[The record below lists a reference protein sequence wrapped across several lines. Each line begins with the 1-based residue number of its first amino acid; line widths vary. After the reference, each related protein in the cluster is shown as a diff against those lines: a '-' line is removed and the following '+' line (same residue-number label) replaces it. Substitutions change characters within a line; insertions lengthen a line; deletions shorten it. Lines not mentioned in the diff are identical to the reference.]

1 MKKTLAILLAMIM
14 AASVALSACGD
25 SDKEKETQDDFNKDF
40 GTETSESATGETT
53 DGETVDSTEAKD
65 EENVN
70 PGSSSNMEIVNDKV
84 YVLHPSAV
92 RERTKI
98 TSDKVGDVPFAAEL
112 VRTEKNTNWSKIKYT
127 SGDKTIEGY
136 ITNDVITTN
145 KDAVTFNEKKGEDD
159 AAVTTKIKDSK
170 TLGAMNA
177 IVRKYPLA
185 VPQDEFA
192 VLDKEE
198 FNEKSIVAQI
208 PAGSEVELVS
218 VSADGKWAYVKGKGN
233 KPVNG
238 EYPDNLVDI
247 EGYTSYNNLEIAGT
261 NTSSENDDIIG

>member
-14 AASVALSACGD
+14 AASVALSACSD

-40 GTETSESATGETT
+40 GTESSETATGES
-53 DGETVDSTEAKD
+53 GETDDSTEAKD
-65 EENVN
+65 EGDVN
-70 PGSSSNMEIVNDKV
+70 PGSSSNMETVNDKV

-136 ITNDVITTN
+136 ITNDVITTS
-145 KDAVTFNEKKGEDD
+145 KDAVTFNEKKGEND

-192 VLDKEE
+192 VLDKDE

-208 PAGSEVELVS
+208 PAGTEVELVS

-238 EYPDNLVDI
+238 EYPENPVDV
-247 EGYTSYNNLEIAGT
+247 EGYTSYNNLELAGT
-261 NTSSENDDIIG
+261 NTSSGNDDIIG

>member
-1 MKKTLAILLAMIM
+1 
-14 AASVALSACGD
+14 
-25 SDKEKETQDDFNKDF
+25 
-40 GTETSESATGETT
+40 
-53 DGETVDSTEAKD
+53 
-65 EENVN
+65 
-70 PGSSSNMEIVNDKV
+70 MEIVNDKV

-92 RERTKI
+92 RERTKL

-112 VRTEKNTNWSKIKYT
+112 VRTEKNSNWSKVKYT
-127 SGDKTIEGY
+127 TKDNKTIEGY
-136 ITNDVITTN
+136 ITNDVITTS
-145 KDAVTFNEKKGEDD
+145 KEAVTFTEKKGEDD
-159 AAVTTKIKDSK
+159 AAVMTKIKDSK

-192 VLDKEE
+192 VLDKDE

-208 PAGSEVELVS
+208 PAGTEVELVS

-238 EYPDNLVDI
+238 EYPENPVDV
-247 EGYTSYNNLEIAGT
+247 EGYTAYNNLEVAGT
-261 NTSSENDDIIG
+261 NTSSGNDDIIG